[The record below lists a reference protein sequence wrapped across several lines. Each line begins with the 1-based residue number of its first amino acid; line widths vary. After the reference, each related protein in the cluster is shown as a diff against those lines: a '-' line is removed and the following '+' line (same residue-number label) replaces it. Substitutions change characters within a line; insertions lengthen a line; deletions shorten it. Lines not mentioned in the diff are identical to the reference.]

1 MEKEMKRIAL
11 GILAHVDAGK
21 TTLSEGLLFS
31 AGEIRKLGRVDLG
44 DAFLDINEIERKR
57 GITIFSKQA
66 IIGLENTLITLLD
79 TPGHVDFSAEA
90 ERTLAVLDY
99 AVLVISGTDGIQSHT
114 KNLWE
119 LLEKHNIPLFVFINK
134 MDLTG
139 ADKERVIKELGA
151 EFGENFID
159 FTENSEKICESLALC
174 DESLMEEALLG
185 EISEKTVAEA
195 IKRRSVFPCFSGSAL
210 KMQGVDFFLKALERL
225 SLPAK
230 AMEAFGAKVFK
241 IGQDDRG
248 IRLTYMKIT
257 GGSLRVRNLIR
268 TGEDIEEKVNEI
280 RIYSGEKYQPAE
292 EVYPGCVCAV
302 AGLKQTA
309 TGQGLGFEGNASP
322 LTAEPIFNYRV
333 ILPSDV
339 SPSVALEKF
348 KELEQEETQLMVTW
362 NSQMKE
368 IHLRVMGVIQLEIL
382 KQLVKNRFDMDVAFE
397 EGRILYKE
405 TIENVVEGVGH
416 FEPLRHYAEVHL
428 LLSPLP
434 RGTGMQFEVDCP
446 ENVLDKNWQR
456 LILTHLMEKQHIGVL
471 TGSPITDV
479 KITLKSGA
487 AHLKHTEGGDFR
499 QATYR
504 AVRQGLMKAKSL
516 LLEPYYDF
524 VIDIPADNVG
534 KVMTDL
540 NLMGAEF
547 SVFRTSVEMSKIKGT
562 APAEVIRNYQKQIT
576 AYTHGVGQITCRFGG
591 YGNCQN
597 TDEVVETIGYSA
609 EEDTENTPDSVFC
622 SHGAGFHVKWNEVSD
637 YMHLESIL
645 KPKKVEEKAKTVRA
659 SSVSADDEELLRI
672 FERTYGKVETKL
684 PDRAMHTPKEAK
696 PYKPRKS
703 SGKKYD
709 KSYLLID
716 GYNMI
721 FAWDSLKKIASYSL
735 EDARRELIERLSVY
749 KVFKDYEII
758 LVFDAYKVK
767 GNRGEEEREK
777 GLTIVYTKEA
787 QTADAYI
794 EKTAKELTKNYQV
807 TVATSD
813 ALEQLI
819 IFGSGAF
826 RMPARHLEEDVISVE
841 KGVRKMV
848 ELYNLKTD
856 NSGFLRVLEEK
867 LKQIK
872 LKNNEDE

>member
-114 KNLWE
+114 KTLWE